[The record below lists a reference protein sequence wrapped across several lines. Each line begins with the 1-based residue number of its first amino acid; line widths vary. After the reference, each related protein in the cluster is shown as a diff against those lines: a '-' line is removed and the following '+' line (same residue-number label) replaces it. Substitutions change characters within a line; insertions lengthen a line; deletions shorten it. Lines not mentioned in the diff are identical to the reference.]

1 MKIGVVVSCYR
12 QERFLA
18 RTVGAIE
25 RALEGHDWRG
35 VLEFATSSEAPL
47 PPHSERWQVISSYDP
62 RTGVTLRPLT
72 PGAGRMVGFAACGGD
87 WVLFADSD
95 VEVDA
100 AWMRAAIAIATREP
114 EIAGIGGRI
123 EEWFVDGE
131 RERPGRFDLLRA
143 GETERA
149 VDHLAALAFYRRS
162 ALSAVGGYDVRLDS
176 DEDFELGL
184 RLRARGLELRS
195 LGQLGARH
203 WSAPRP
209 SFGELARRWQT
220 GICFGT
226 GQVLRLYAGR
236 PGFGALLKRQRL
248 YFAALGLWG
257 RGAAALVAWGVTG
270 KPQAFAAWAWLPPAV
285 VAFMGV
291 RKRSLKLGL
300 HSLLTWTLQGFGL
313 IVGLFRLPRA
323 AAPAGTA
330 APASTTGT
338 GGSREPAC

>member
-1 MKIGVVVSCYR
+1 VKIGVVVSCYR

-25 RALEGHDWRG
+25 RALEGRDWRG
-35 VLEFATSSEAPL
+35 VLEFATPSALPL
-47 PPHSERWQVISSYDP
+47 PPRSHRWQVLSSFDP
-62 RTGVTLRPLT
+62 RTGATLRPLT

-95 VEVDA
+95 VEVDP
-100 AWMRAAIAIATREP
+100 AWMRSAIETAAREP
-114 EIAGIGGRI
+114 QLAGIGARI
-123 EEWFVDGE
+123 EEWFVDGD
-131 RERPGRFDLLRA
+131 RERPGRRDLLRA
-143 GETERA
+143 GDTERV
-149 VDHLAALAFYRRS
+149 VDHLAALAFYRRA
-162 ALSAVGGYDVRLDS
+162 ALSEVGGYDARLDS

-184 RLRARGLELRS
+184 RLRARGLQMRS

-236 PGFGALLKRQRL
+236 PGFGTLLWRQRFYL
-248 YFAALGLWG
+248 AALGLWG
-257 RGAAALVAWGVTG
+257 LGAAALVAWGVSG
-270 KPQAFAAWAWLPPAV
+270 DARPLAAWAWIPFAV
-285 VAFMGV
+285 VAIMGV

-323 AAPAGTA
+323 AAPALPA
-330 APASTTGT
+330 AAAAKR
-338 GGSREPAC
+338 GSREPAC